1 MSDPVSSG
9 SSSRNRAENT
19 SLPAENTSVS
29 PHGAAGV
36 PVGHSYG
43 QRPGTPAPPRKGRV
57 WGWVIGALVLALIV
71 YVAMRRHDDRTEAQN
86 KTTSKK
92 GFSGP
97 VTLNVAT
104 AKQGDIGVY
113 LNAIGTVTPVYTST
127 ITSQVSGIVT
137 TVNYRESQM
146 VRKGDSLLD
155 IDPRPYQAQL
165 EQAEGTLDKDTHVLE
180 QAKMDLQRYQQ
191 AWSRNAIAKQTLDDQ
206 EKLAQQDEGTVKNDQ
221 GVVDYDKVQLGWC
234 HITAPFDGKVGLRLV
249 DPGNVVQANSTTAL
263 VVITQMQP
271 ITVVFTVAEDYLGE
285 IESHTQK
292 APLAVD
298 VFDRALLTKI
308 STGKLLAID
317 NQIDTTTGTVRL
329 RAQFDNRKNELFPN
343 QFVNTKLLVNT
354 LHNMTL
360 IPDSAIQH
368 NGTTSFVYV
377 IQNNVAHIQNVKPGV
392 EDNGTTAVEGIK
404 SGEVVANS
412 SFEKLQNNA
421 QVKITSTPIPTSS
434 SSEANAP

>member
-1 MSDPVSSG
+1 MTD
-9 SSSRNRAENT
+9 
-19 SLPAENTSVS
+19 SVS
-29 PHGAAGV
+29 PGPPTPEKGETFS
-36 PVGHSYG
+36 GR
-43 QRPGTPAPPRKGRV
+43 RPSDAKTGPGGGSTAPPGGGPAAPRKRRAWPWLLGV
-57 WGWVIGALVLALIV
+57 VVLAGIV
-71 YVAMRRHDDRTEAQN
+71 YLAMQRHGDPAQAQTKN
-86 KTTSKK
+86 KK
-92 GFSGP
+92 GPTGP
-97 VTLNVAT
+97 VTLNVAS
-104 AKQGDIGVY
+104 AKKSDIGVY

-137 TVNYRESQM
+137 AVHYRESQT
-146 VRKGDSLLD
+146 VHKGDPLLD

-165 EQAEGTLDKDTHVLE
+165 EQAEGTLEKDTHVLE
-180 QAKMDLQRYQQ
+180 QAKMDLQRYQT

-206 EKLAQQDEGTVKNDQ
+206 DKLAQQDEGTVKNDQ

-263 VVITQMQP
+263 VVITQIQP

-285 IESHTQK
+285 IQSHMQQT
-292 APLAVD
+292 PLAVD

-308 STGKLLAID
+308 ATGKLLAID

-343 QFVNTKLLVNT
+343 QFVNTKLLVST

-368 NGTTSFVYV
+368 NGAASFVYV
-377 IQNNVAHIQNVKPGV
+377 IQNNVAHVQNVKPGV
-392 EDNGTTAVEGIK
+392 EDNGQTAVEGIK
-404 SGEVVANS
+404 PGDQVANS

-421 QVKITSTPIPTSS
+421 QVKITTTPVPTST
-434 SSEANAP
+434 ETNAP

>member
-19 SLPAENTSVS
+19 SLPAETTSI
-29 PHGAAGV
+29 PPERPAG
-36 PVGHSYG
+36 PA
-43 QRPGTPAPPRKGRV
+43 RPGAPVPPKKRHV

-97 VTLNVAT
+97 VTLNAAT

-127 ITSQVSGIVT
+127 ITSQVSGIVIA
-137 TVNYRESQM
+137 VHYRESQM
-146 VRKGDSLLD
+146 VHKGDSLLD

-165 EQAEGTLDKDTHVLE
+165 EQAEGTLEKDTHVLE
-180 QAKMDLQRYQQ
+180 QSRMDLERYQQ
-191 AWSRNAIAKQTLDDQ
+191 AWARNAIAKQTLDDQ
-206 EKLAQQDEGTVKNDQ
+206 EKLAQQNEGTVKNDQ
-221 GVVDYDKVQLGWC
+221 GVVDYDKVQVGWC

-285 IESHTQK
+285 IETHMQK
-292 APLAVD
+292 SALSVD

-308 STGKLLAID
+308 ATGKLLAID

-368 NGTTSFVYV
+368 NGTTSFVYL

-392 EDNGTTAVEGIK
+392 EDNGSTAVEGIK
-404 SGEVVANS
+404 PGDLVANS

-421 QVKITSTPIPTSS
+421 QVKITSTPIPSS